1 MASTAKN
8 TFYLLSAYIYQKLI
22 SLFYFILLARYLGA
36 DNFGK
41 YTFALSFAALFSVL
55 IDFGLFL
62 VLTREIAR
70 DRSKSKEY
78 FSNILG
84 FNLVAGLSVLALI
97 YIVINALGYPV
108 VTKGLVYLSAIII
121 LLDTIALSFYYL
133 FRGHLNMKY
142 ESLGIILHKTVLLLV
157 GIVLIYLKVQ
167 IVLMLLPLL
176 IGSLFYLGNAIFFLK
191 KKFGLWPVPR
201 FNKKILKPLLKIS
214 WPFFIAAVFAKLYAT
229 SDTIMLSFL
238 SGDKSVGWYSA
249 AMKLINAFLLLIAG
263 ALSTALYPSLS
274 YYFIRSKEK
283 LSSLF
288 TKSVFYLMLVTIP
301 LMVGFLILAEP
312 IIIFIYGIEYL
323 SAVMILILLTL
334 SIPFMFL
341 DFIISALLNA
351 CEKQKM
357 NTLIHGIGVFVF
369 IGLNFILIPR
379 FAHLGAA
386 WAVLGGFS
394 ILFILEIYWVKKLVK
409 LDKKYLLNR
418 ISLIILNSLI
428 MGAILFLIKDRIH
441 ILFSVVLGILVY
453 FSFSY
458 IMGLVQKKEILFLKS
473 MLRFKQSPALL
484 GQAEDQTL
492 DRE

>member
-8 TFYLLSAYIYQKLI
+8 TFYLLSAYVYQKLI

-41 YTFALSFAALFSVL
+41 YTFAISFAALFSVL

-70 DRSKSKEY
+70 NRSKTKEY

-84 FNLVAGLSVLALI
+84 FNIIAGLSVLVLI

-108 VTKGLVYLSAIII
+108 VTKSLVYFSAIII
-121 LLDTIALSFYYL
+121 LLDTIALSFYYT

-142 ESLGIILHKTVLLLV
+142 ESLGIILHKTILLLT

-167 IVLMLLPLL
+167 VVLMLLPLL
-176 IGSLFYLGNAIFFLK
+176 MASFFYLGNAIFFLK
-191 KKFGLWPVPR
+191 RKLGLWPIPC
-201 FNKKILKPLLKIS
+201 FNKKALKKLLKIS

-229 SDTIMLSFL
+229 SDTILLSYMV
-238 SGDKSVGWYSA
+238 GDKSVGWYNA
-249 AMKLINAFLLLIAG
+249 ALKLVNAFLLLIAG
-263 ALSTALYPSLS
+263 SLSSALYPSLS
-274 YYFIRSKEK
+274 YYFIRSKQE

-288 TKSVFYLMLVTIP
+288 SKSVFYLMLVTIP
-301 LMVGFLILAEP
+301 LIVGFLILAKP
-312 IIIFIYGIEYL
+312 IILFIYGTEYL
-323 SAVMILILLTL
+323 AAAMILTILSL

-369 IGLNFILIPR
+369 IGLNLILIPM
-379 FAHLGAA
+379 FAHLGSA

-428 MGAILFLIKDRIH
+428 MGVILFLIKDKVH
-441 ILFSVVLGILVY
+441 VLFSVVSGILVY
-453 FSFSY
+453 FGFSY
-458 IMGLVQKKEILFLKS
+458 IFGLVQKKEILFLKS
-473 MLRFKQSPALL
+473 MIRFKQPSSLS
-484 GQAEDQTL
+484 GQPNDQIQ
-492 DRE
+492 EKS

>member
-36 DNFGK
+36 DSFGK

-84 FNLVAGLSVLALI
+84 FNIIAGLSVLILI

-108 VTKGLVYLSAIII
+108 VTKNLVYFSAIII

-142 ESLGIILHKTVLLLV
+142 ESLGIILHKTILLFV

-167 IVLMLLPLL
+167 VVLMLLPLL
-176 IGSLFYLGNAIFFLK
+176 IGSFFYLGNAIFFLK
-191 KKFGLWPVPR
+191 RKLGFWPIPR
-201 FNKKILKPLLKIS
+201 FNKKILKSLLKIS
-214 WPFFIAAVFAKLYAT
+214 WPFFIAAGFAKLYAT
-229 SDTIMLSFL
+229 SDIILLSYMA
-238 SGDKSVGWYSA
+238 GDKSVGLYNA
-249 AMKLINAFLLLIAG
+249 AMKLVNAFLLLIAG
-263 ALSTALYPSLS
+263 SLSTALYPSLS
-274 YYFIRSKEK
+274 YYFIKSKQQ

-288 TKSVFYLMLVTIP
+288 TKSVFYLMLMTIP
-301 LMVGFLILAEP
+301 LMTGLLILAEP
-312 IIIFIYGIEYL
+312 IIVFVYGIEYL
-323 SAVMILILLTL
+323 SAVIILTLLTL

-357 NTLIHGIGVFVF
+357 NTLIHGIGVFIF
-369 IGLNFILIPR
+369 IGLNLILIPM

-394 ILFILEIYWVKKLVK
+394 VLFILEIYWVKKLVK

-428 MGAILFLIKDRIH
+428 MGAILFLIKDKIH
-441 ILFSVVLGILVY
+441 ILFSVVFGILTY
-453 FSFSY
+453 FGFSY
-458 IMGLVQKKEILFLKS
+458 VFGLVQKKEILFLKN
-473 MLRFKQSPALL
+473 MIYFKQSASLF
-484 GQAEDQTL
+484 GRSKDQTL
-492 DRE
+492 EK

>member
-55 IDFGLFL
+55 IDLGLFL

-70 DRSKSKEY
+70 DKSKTKEY

-84 FNLVAGLSVLALI
+84 FNIVAGLSVLVLI

-108 VTKGLVYLSAIII
+108 VTKGLVYFSAIII
-121 LLDTIALSFYYL
+121 LLDTIALSFYYT

-142 ESLGIILHKTVLLLV
+142 ESLGIILHKTILLLA
-157 GIVLIYLKVQ
+157 GIVLIYLKAQV
-167 IVLMLLPLL
+167 VLMLLPLL
-176 IGSLFYLGNAIFFLK
+176 IASCFYLSNAIFFLK
-191 KKFGLWPVPR
+191 RKLGLWPIPR
-201 FNKKILKPLLKIS
+201 FNKKTLRSLLKIS

-229 SDTIMLSFL
+229 SDTILLSYMV
-238 SGDKSVGWYSA
+238 GDRSVGWYNA
-249 AMKLINAFLLLIAG
+249 AMKLVNAFLLLIAG
-263 ALSTALYPSLS
+263 SLSSALYPSLS
-274 YYFIRSKEK
+274 YYFVRSKQE

-301 LMVGFLILAEP
+301 LMTGFLILAKP
-312 IIIFIYGIEYL
+312 IILFIYGTEYL
-323 SAVMILILLTL
+323 SAAIILTFLTF

-351 CEKQKM
+351 CEKQKI

-369 IGLNFILIPR
+369 IGLNLILIPM

-386 WAVLGGFS
+386 GAVLGGFS
-394 ILFILEIYWVKKLVK
+394 ILFILEVYLTRKLVR
-409 LDKKYLLNR
+409 LDKGYLLNR

-428 MGAILFLIKDRIH
+428 MGAVLFLIKDRVH
-441 ILFSVVLGILVY
+441 ILFSVVFGILAY
-453 FSFSY
+453 FGFSY
-458 IMGLVQKKEILFLKS
+458 VFGLVQKKEILFLKS
-473 MLRFKQSPALL
+473 MLRFKQPSSLL
-484 GQAEDQTL
+484 VQPKDQTL
-492 DRE
+492 ERE

>member
-8 TFYLLSAYIYQKLI
+8 TFYLLSAYVYQKLI
-22 SLFYFILLARYLGA
+22 SLFYFIILARYLGA

-41 YTFALSFAALFSVL
+41 YTFAISFVALFSVL

-70 DRSKSKEY
+70 DKSKSKEY

-84 FNLVAGLSVLALI
+84 FNIIAGLSVLILI

-108 VTKGLVYLSAIII
+108 ITKSLVYLSSIII

-142 ESLGIILHKTVLLLV
+142 ESLGIILHKTILLLT
-157 GIVLIYLKVQ
+157 GIILIYLKVQ
-167 IVLMLLPLL
+167 VVLMLLPLL
-176 IGSLFYLGNAIFFLK
+176 VGSFFYLGNAIFFLK
-191 KKFGLWPVPR
+191 RKLGLWPIPR

-214 WPFFIAAVFAKLYAT
+214 WPFFIAAIFAKLYAT
-229 SDTIMLSFL
+229 SDTIILSYL
-238 SGDKSVGWYSA
+238 AGDKSVGLYSA
-249 AMKLINAFLLLIAG
+249 AMKLVNAFLLLIAG
-263 ALSTALYPSLS
+263 SLSTALYPSLS
-274 YYFIRSKEK
+274 YYFIRSKQE
-283 LSSLF
+283 LSGLF
-288 TKSVFYLMLVTIP
+288 TKSVFYLMLVTVP
-301 LMVGFLILAEP
+301 LVVGILILAEP
-312 IIIFIYGIEYL
+312 IILFIYGTEYL
-323 SAVMILILLTL
+323 PAVMILTLLSL

-341 DFIISALLNA
+341 DFIISSLLNA

-369 IGLNFILIPR
+369 IGLNLILIPI

-386 WAVLGGFS
+386 WAVFGGFL
-394 ILFILEIYWVKKLVK
+394 ILFILEIYWARKIVR

-418 ISLIILNSLI
+418 ISLIILNSFI
-428 MGAILFLIKDRIH
+428 MGAVLLLIKDKVH
-441 ILFSVVLGILVY
+441 ILSLVVFGILVY
-453 FSFSY
+453 FGFSY
-458 IMGLVQKKEILFLKS
+458 VFGLVQKKDILFLKS
-473 MLRFKQSPALL
+473 MIRFKQSASAL
-484 GQAEDQTL
+484 GQSKGQTL